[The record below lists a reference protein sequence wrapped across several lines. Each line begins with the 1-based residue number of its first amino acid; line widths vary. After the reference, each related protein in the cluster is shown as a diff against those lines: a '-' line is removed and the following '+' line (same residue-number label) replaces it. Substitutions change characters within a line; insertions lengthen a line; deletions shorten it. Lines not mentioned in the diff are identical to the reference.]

1 MNEPGGDRLRLYD
14 SAELEAVIERMT
26 ARAAGLLAAADDPLL
41 LGIQRRG
48 EPLAEMLQH
57 RLSQRHRMDVPRYG
71 LKLKRYA
78 DNLAVLHPETLLSEN
93 VTLAERSLAGATV
106 LVVDDVLYQ
115 GHSLVR
121 VLNYL
126 AGRGPRAIHAA
137 VLVDRCVA
145 QFPVRASIVG
155 VRLQVGPRDVVECCV
170 PPYEEAFA
178 IDVVR
183 RAG

>member
-1 MNEPGGDRLRLYD
+1 MNEHAADRLCLYD
-14 SAELEAVIERMT
+14 AAELDTVLDRMA
-26 ARAAGLLAAADDPLL
+26 ARAAGLLAGAADPLL

-48 EPLAEMLQH
+48 EPLAEMLQRRLAAQH
-57 RLSQRHRMDVPRYG
+57 RIEVPRFS

-78 DNLAVLHPETLLSEN
+78 DNLAVLHPETQLTEN
-93 VTLAERSLAGATV
+93 VELAQRELGRATV

-115 GHSLVR
+115 GHSLLR

-126 AGRGPRAIHAA
+126 GARAPRAIHAA

-155 VRLQVGPRDVVECCV
+155 VRLQVGPADVVECRV
-170 PPYEEAFA
+170 PPYEDRFA
-178 IDVVR
+178 IDVLR
-183 RAG
+183 RRG